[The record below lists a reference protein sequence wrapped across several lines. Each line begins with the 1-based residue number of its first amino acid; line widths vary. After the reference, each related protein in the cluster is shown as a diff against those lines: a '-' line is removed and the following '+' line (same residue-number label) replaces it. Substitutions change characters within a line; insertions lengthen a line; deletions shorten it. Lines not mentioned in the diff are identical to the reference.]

1 MSQINKKFDAMEFLE
16 ELYEI
21 DKQIIEEYERL
32 KDEVKKGVSL
42 EKLNLL
48 KLRLLIIKE
57 RKTLIT
63 LKFSRNFRK

>member
-1 MSQINKKFDAMEFLE
+1 MKEINKEFDSMKFLE

-32 KDEVKKGVSL
+32 KDEVKEGVSL

-48 KLRLLIIKE
+48 KLKLLIIKE
-57 RKTLIT
+57 RTL
-63 LKFSRNFRK
+63 LKQVINKKFMK